1 MAFTPENLP
10 LSQLKHT
17 GELYTIEAERRDSP
31 ADERLAV
38 RKART
43 ISLMQSL

>member
-17 GELYTIEAERRDSP
+17 GELYTIEAVMRDSP
-31 ADERLAV
+31 AEEKLAL

-43 ISLMQSL
+43 IPLMQSL